1 MKLRIEWARPDTP
14 RTTTIDTYPNASGE
28 WVPVGEL
35 TEADFAAMPL
45 WILPTAIAARAEYL
59 RPRRGYAFREAA

>member
-14 RTTTIDTYPNASGE
+14 QATTIDTFPNASGE

-35 TEADFAAMPL
+35 TEADFAAMPVEFML
-45 WILPTAIAARAEYL
+45 AARVAQIEYL
-59 RPRRGYAFREAA
+59 KPRRGPLSEAA